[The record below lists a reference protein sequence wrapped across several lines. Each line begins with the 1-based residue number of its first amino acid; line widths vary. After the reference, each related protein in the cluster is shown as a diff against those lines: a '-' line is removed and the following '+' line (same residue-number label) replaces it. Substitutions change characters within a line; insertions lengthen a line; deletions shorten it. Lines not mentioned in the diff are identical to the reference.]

1 MIEKINSQDIKI
13 IIIFFTKTVEKLWIN
28 AIIFNSICRKFWGM
42 QHFAHYLVT
51 IYIPIVFNNLREG
64 VENKE
69 IVLFITWIIH
79 VYTNRHFL

>member
-1 MIEKINSQDIKI
+1 MIENINSQDSKI

-28 AIIFNSICRKFWGM
+28 TIILNSICRKFWDM

-51 IYIPIVFNNLREG
+51 IYISFVFNNLQEG

-69 IVLFITWIIH
+69 IAFIM
-79 VYTNRHFL
+79 NSPG

>member
-1 MIEKINSQDIKI
+1 MLEKINSQDIKI

-28 AIIFNSICRKFWGM
+28 AIIFNSICRKFWDM

-69 IVLFITWIIH
+69 IALFITWIIH